1 MRRFVPSVALR
12 VLLALD
18 LLVFAVFYLLPQV
31 QAIESPALRSALELD
46 GYGALIASSHPL
58 VANAAIGLRV
68 LFAGLLFF
76 GIAWGRYVLMLA
88 MLLSCVATGIG
99 GLAVFTSLDLLALTV
114 LYFLDGYL
122 LARSANELR
131 ATGVGLKS

>member
-1 MRRFVPSVALR
+1 MRRFAPSVALR

-68 LFAGLLFF
+68 VFAGLLFF
-76 GIAWGRYVLMLA
+76 GIAWGQYVLVLA
-88 MLLSCVATGIG
+88 MLLSCVATAIG

-114 LYFLDGYL
+114 LYFLDGFL
-122 LARSANELR
+122 LARSVNEVR
-131 ATGVGLKS
+131 SSGAEVRS